1 MRWFSSGI
9 CAIATICLTVVA
21 QNDRVID
28 CYGINGLAYANN
40 TRCPGSNACCGV
52 DDECLSN
59 RLCHRAN
66 DGPGTFVRGP
76 CAINP
81 YDSGTCGQICL
92 YNETGILPRVRACAD
107 GSLCCDN
114 DERCCDNGDGIFLG
128 NDGVITDSAPSTT
141 YTWGPERTAS
151 TFRMTTESPSTSEAP
166 TSTEPSTSSVATT
179 SSEPQDGAAGNNGDE
194 NTDDGS
200 TLAIGLGVGL
210 GVGIPL
216 IAVGLGLWF
225 FCRKRKRAAA
235 SSTHEL
241 PSGQQTGYQPTEQA
255 EKYRY
260 AGHTGQAPHEVHSPD
275 ANVIGK
281 AELATAP
288 PPVELDGNTTRW

>member
-1 MRWFSSGI
+1 MLELQAWSRNASLGDR
-9 CAIATICLTVVA
+9 LT
-21 QNDRVID
+21 
-28 CYGINGLAYANN
+28 
-40 TRCPGSNACCGV
+40 
-52 DDECLSN
+52 
-59 RLCHRAN
+59 RL
-66 DGPGTFVRGP
+66 D
-76 CAINP
+76 
-81 YDSGTCGQICL
+81 
-92 YNETGILPRVRACAD
+92 ETGILPRVRACAD

-151 TFRMTTESPSTSEAP
+151 TFRMTTESPTTSEAP
-166 TSTEPSTSSVATT
+166 TSTEPSTSSAPTT
-179 SSEPQDGAAGNNGDE
+179 SSEPQDGASGNDGDE

-216 IAVGLGLWF
+216 IAIGLGLWL
-225 FCRKRKRAAA
+225 FCMKRKRTAVT
-235 SSTHEL
+235 STHEL
-241 PSGQQTGYQPTEQA
+241 PSSQQHGHHPGYQAGYPTGYHRSEQT

-288 PPVELDGNTTRW
+288 PPVELDGNMTRW